1 MQDTETSRPS
11 PLTAS
16 DAVELLD
23 ALAAQPGIVR
33 MNQAA
38 RQIDALRAVLG
49 RVPLR
54 LACLASFTF
63 DPLKAAMELQG
74 VRAGFALETYVSP
87 YGRFEQELIDPQ
99 SELSAFAPQAI
110 LLAVRLADTCA
121 AIYDEFNSLPPEEC
135 DRLVNEWFARLRAA
149 LDSYRQRSKSPIL
162 IQNYESVVA
171 PALGIADMA
180 ASHSQS
186 AVIRAANQR
195 LLTLAK
201 EIGNAYVLDYDGLVA
216 RIGRESWS
224 DARTRL
230 FARIPVAS
238 QHYWRLAGFYVQHL
252 RPLYG
257 LSKKVLALDADHTL
271 WGGVVGDVGTH
282 GIALGKD
289 FPGNAYVAF
298 QKKVLDL
305 HQRGVVLVI
314 ASKNEPGAVEQV
326 LDQHPDMVLRRK
338 HFASLRVN
346 WNAKP
351 QNLREI
357 ADELNL
363 GIDSFVFIDDSP
375 VECDLMRKSLHEVLT
390 IQLPKDPA
398 GYPAVIDALDCFEQ
412 WTISDEDRQRGELYR
427 AESERKQLQSVAM
440 DMPTFYRQL
449 EMKMTLHINHPPH
462 VARAAQMTNRTNQFN
477 MHTTRCTE
485 DDIRA
490 FMADGSHEIVTV
502 ALADRFGDNGIIGMA
517 LVRRD
522 AAEWTIRQF
531 LMSCR
536 VLGRTVEQSLL
547 QWIADRAKKSGI
559 KRLLAEF
566 VPTPKNKPFAVFFRS
581 CGLTLAGKRDDK
593 VELWELA
600 LESRQVEPIPDWIQL
615 TAHEG

>member
-1 MQDTETSRPS
+1 MNDTGTSESS

-16 DAVELLD
+16 AAVEVLD

-33 MNQAA
+33 INQAA
-38 RQIDALRAVLG
+38 RQIDELRALLG

-54 LACLASFTF
+54 IACLASFTF

-74 VRAGFALETYVSP
+74 VRAGFAMESYIGP

-99 SELSAFAPQAI
+99 SGLAAFAPHAI
-110 LLAVRLADTCA
+110 LLAVRLADTCPA
-121 AIYDEFNSLPPEEC
+121 VYEEFNSLSPS
-135 DRLVNEWFARLRAA
+135 DSTRLVDEWFARLTAA
-149 LDSYRQRSKSPIL
+149 VGSFRRRSNSPIL
-162 IQNYESVVA
+162 IQNYELPVA
-171 PALGIADMA
+171 PALGIADLA

-195 LLTLAK
+195 LQSLAK

-216 RIGRESWS
+216 RIGRETWS

-289 FPGNAYVAF
+289 FPGNAYVQF
-298 QKKVLDL
+298 QRKVLEL
-305 HQRGVVLVI
+305 YHRGVVLVI

-346 WNAKP
+346 WNPKP
-351 QNLREI
+351 QNLREM

-375 VECDLMRKSLHEVLT
+375 VECDLMRKSLHEVMT

-427 AESERKQLQSVAM
+427 AETERKQLQSVAM

-449 EMKMTLHINHPPH
+449 EMKMTLHVNHLPH

-477 MHTTRCTE
+477 MHTTRCSE

-490 FMADGSHEIVTV
+490 FMLDGSHEIVTV
-502 ALADRFGDNGIIGMA
+502 ALADRFGDNGIVGMV
-517 LVRRD
+517 LLRRD

-536 VLGRTVEQSLL
+536 VLGRTVEQSLMR
-547 QWIADRAKKSGI
+547 WIAVRAKKTGVT
-559 KRLLAEF
+559 RLLAEF
-566 VPTPKNKPFAVFFRS
+566 VPTLKNKPFAGFFQS
-581 CGLTLAGKRDDK
+581 CGLTRAGERDEK

-600 LESRQVEPIPDWIQL
+600 LDRQQEPIPDWIEL
-615 TAHEG
+615 AAHEG